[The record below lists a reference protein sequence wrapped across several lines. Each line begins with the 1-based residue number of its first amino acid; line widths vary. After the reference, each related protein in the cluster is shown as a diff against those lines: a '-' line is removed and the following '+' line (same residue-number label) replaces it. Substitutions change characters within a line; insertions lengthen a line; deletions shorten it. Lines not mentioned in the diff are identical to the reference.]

1 MTTTGE
7 QEVQGG
13 QVKQEGHEQED
24 YRSLVQQAS
33 EGIITSDLKGTI
45 TSINPAALALSG
57 LKRDEVIGK
66 NISQLK
72 ALNPRD
78 IPRIL
83 RVYNSAVTNGGKLA
97 PTQISIRHEDGTQ
110 GWIEVRPNFI
120 MQNGRISGLQSII
133 IDITERRKNE
143 KKLRQYA
150 GNLERIVENR
160 TRKTR
165 FLSDVA
171 SSIEQAVV
179 VTDNEGRITYVNHA
193 FEDMFGYKPKEILG
207 HDTSIL
213 GYIEPD
219 QGRHNEVLH
228 ALKSRRYWS
237 GERLYNRKN
246 ATAFPASAFI
256 STLRDKSGKAI
267 GRLGLITDITEKR
280 NLEDRLHRSEERLR
294 RIFDNA
300 PVAMILTDANGRYVE
315 VNDAQCRLSQTSR
328 EELLKQNYL
337 NQLDLSLQPSF
348 KTALQGRVT
357 EEEGWYTTTSSSLT
371 YWVRTIFAPVFDS
384 KEKVNGVIILS
395 EDKTEK
401 KKLEEQ
407 LFEQSR
413 LAFIGATAAM
423 VGHDLRNP
431 LQAIVNTLYL
441 LKRKTS
447 TAIPGQADRQDVE
460 KITEALEQQVD
471 YMNKIVSDLQ
481 DYARPVKLELT
492 EISVQDLIDESLMT
506 VAIPSTVEVS
516 KTYDPNLP
524 KLSIDRTHM
533 KRVFINLITNAIQAM
548 PEGGKLTIKSF
559 KAERVAL
566 ISIRDTGS
574 GIPRENM
581 DRLFQPLFTTK
592 AKGQGLGLAV
602 CNRLVGTHGGEITV
616 ESEPDKGSVFT
627 ISLPLKTEVT

>member
-7 QEVQGG
+7 QEAQGE
-13 QVKQEGHEQED
+13 QVKQEGLEQED

-66 NISQLK
+66 NFSQLK

-78 IPRIL
+78 IPKIL
-83 RVYNSAVTNGGKLA
+83 RVYKSAVTKGGKLA
-97 PTQISIRHEDGTQ
+97 PTQISIRHPDGTQ

-150 GNLERIVENR
+150 GNLERLVENR

-193 FEDMFGYKPKEILG
+193 FEDMFGYKHKEIIG
-207 HDTSIL
+207 HDMSVL
-213 GYIEPD
+213 GYVETD
-219 QGRHNEVLH
+219 QGRHNEVFY

-237 GERLYNRKN
+237 EERLYNRKN
-246 ATAFPASAFI
+246 ATAFQASVFI
-256 STLRDKSGKAI
+256 STLRDKLGKAI
-267 GRLGLITDITEKR
+267 GRLSLITDITEKR

-315 VNDAQCRLSQTSR
+315 VNDAQCRLSKTSR
-328 EELLKQNYL
+328 EELQKQNYL
-337 NQLDLSLQPSF
+337 NQLDQSLQQSF
-348 KTALQGRVT
+348 KTALQGRVI
-357 EEEGWYTTTSSSLT
+357 EEEGWYTTTSSRLT

-384 KEKVNGVIILS
+384 NGKVNGVIILS

-401 KKLEEQ
+401 KRLEEQ

-431 LQAIVNTLYL
+431 LQAIINTLYL
-441 LKRKTS
+441 LKRKTN
-447 TAIPGQADRQDVE
+447 TAIPSQADRQDVE
-460 KITEALEQQVD
+460 KITETLEQQVD

-481 DYARPVKLELT
+481 DYARPVKLDLT
-492 EISVQDLIDESLMT
+492 ETSIQDLIDESLMT
-506 VAIPSTVEVS
+506 VTIPDNIEVS
-516 KTYDPNLP
+516 KTYDPNLT
-524 KLSIDRTHM
+524 KLSFDRTHM

-548 PEGGKLTIKSF
+548 PEGGKLTIRSSKTE
-559 KAERVAL
+559 KAAL
-566 ISIRDTGS
+566 IIIRDTGS

-602 CNRLVGTHGGEITV
+602 CNRLVGTHGGEITA
-616 ESEPDKGSVFT
+616 ESEPDKGSTFT
-627 ISLPLKTEVT
+627 ISLPLKTEAT